1 MHLIVAQPEHE
12 VIHSGARCRL
22 YEHSEL
28 VFIRCIS
35 ACIAIVLS
43 SLKCAC
49 CAVCI
54 GYLHCHTVPLRSSD
68 SEKLGYKQRM
78 HPHQHQQDAD
88 CDVFGVLGGLDL
100 SETAETAPAS
110 SSSAPVFAT
119 GVAPTAD
126 RSAQPSASSA
136 STAGARPGGSA
147 KVQQLMTSGNSS
159 GALAAAAAA
168 AAAQHNF
175 APNQAQAAQ
184 QAALLQQ
191 RSADM
196 NASQVRHMLRR
207 SICCAARS
215 QGPMLFS
222 RYSAEIY
229 CAVSREHRALG
240 LQVEKRYVHI
250 PQLSLQAAHQ
260 CLWLDSAFELA
271 RLVRCQWL
279 PGCA

>member
-1 MHLIVAQPEHE
+1 MHPIGAQHEHE
-12 VIHSGARCRL
+12 VIHFGALCRL
-22 YEHSEL
+22 YEHSEM
-28 VFIRCIS
+28 VSFRCIS
-35 ACIAIVLS
+35 ACVAIVQS
-43 SLKCAC
+43 SPKCAC

-68 SEKLGYKQRM
+68 SEKLGYQQRL

-110 SSSAPVFAT
+110 SLSALAFAT

-136 STAGARPGGSA
+136 SIAGARPGGSA
-147 KVQQLMTSGNSS
+147 KVQQVMSSGNSS

-184 QAALLQQ
+184 QAVLLQQ

-196 NASQVRHMLRR
+196 NASQVGHMLRL
-207 SICCAARS
+207 CCAAHS

-222 RYSAEIY
+222 RSSAEIY
-229 CAVSREHRALG
+229 CAVSREHRAL
-240 LQVEKRYVHI
+240 
-250 PQLSLQAAHQ
+250 
-260 CLWLDSAFELA
+260 
-271 RLVRCQWL
+271 RL
-279 PGCA
+279 